1 MSMLEQNGDVAD
13 LYDRWSGSYDEDTN
27 RTRDL
32 AGSVLRRLSGVFHGR
47 DVLELGCGT
56 GLNTE
61 WLAGAA
67 RRVVGIDFSEGM
79 LRQAER
85 RVDATNASFLRH
97 DLGAAL
103 PFEGGSWDV
112 VVFALVLEHMASVAG
127 AIGEAARVL
136 RPGGA
141 LVLCEYHPCRQL
153 AGGQAR
159 FRPDA
164 AADEVRIPAYVHLV
178 SDYVD
183 AALAAGLR
191 LSRMEEASHPDD
203 GSDSAPRVLLL
214 HFEA

>member
-1 MSMLEQNGDVAD
+1 MLEQNGDVAD
-13 LYDRWSGSYDEDTN
+13 LYDRWAGSYDEDAN

-32 AGSVLRRLSGVFHGR
+32 AGSVLRGMEPAFADR

-67 RRVVGIDFSEGM
+67 RRVEGVDFSEGM

-85 RVDATNASFLRH
+85 RVEAANVSFLRH
-97 DLGAAL
+97 DLLAAL
-103 PFEGGSWDV
+103 PYEAGTWDV
-112 VVFALVLEHMASVAG
+112 VVFALVLEHMASVAEPM
-127 AIGEAARVL
+127 AEAARVL
-136 RPGGA
+136 RPGGT

-183 AALAAGLR
+183 AALAAGLH
-191 LSRMEEASHPDD
+191 LSRMEEAAHPED
-203 GSDSAPRVLLL
+203 GPESAPRVLALS
-214 HFEA
+214 FRA